1 MVLLTRVNGTP
12 ILLNDEFIELVEE
25 TPDTVITMKN
35 GHRYLVKESINEI
48 IERAVSYSRRI
59 MGR

>member
-59 MGR
+59 AGR

>member
-1 MVLLTRVNGTP
+1 MILLTRVNGTP

-48 IERAVSYSRRI
+48 IERAVSYNRRI

>member
-1 MVLLTRVNGTP
+1 MILLTRVNGTP

>member
-1 MVLLTRVNGTP
+1 MILLTRVNGTP

-48 IERAVSYSRRI
+48 IERAVSYSRRVR
-59 MGR
+59 GR